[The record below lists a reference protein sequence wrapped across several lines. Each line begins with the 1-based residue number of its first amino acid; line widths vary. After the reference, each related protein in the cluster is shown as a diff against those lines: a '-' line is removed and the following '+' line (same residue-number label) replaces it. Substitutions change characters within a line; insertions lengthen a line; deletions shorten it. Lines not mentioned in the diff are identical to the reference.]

1 MSIVALKRNSKRFT
15 RPISGIGRKGF
26 ALNGGHRNQ
35 GRVGQDLRGRTIV
48 RTPFRGTVPMG
59 NGACGTSNASRAIPR
74 RKGPC
79 DTYPINIV
87 KGGSPCTNNP
97 NIVKLSSMNT
107 KGRIESGLIHPVG
120 GEYRNSG
127 CLANCRP
134 IWAINLSPEE
144 HSQGTRI
151 DNLSRKTAGCVVR
164 KLDAGAE
171 SCKPGC
177 TSRSYF
183 IGGQKFVSTPYA
195 KDLNAYPISQSQYM
209 QSVLFNT
216 KNLPTPAC
224 KKHFPMNVNNNSCA
238 AVINNPQEA
247 IAKGLLPSD
256 WNNCKPCANAGR
268 PHQLSKHS
276 QNIPINTVLK
286 AYKQEQTEMLSGQE
300 ISNAK

>member
-1 MSIVALKRNSKRFT
+1 FAATSIIVFATAVTPGAVNEFFLHAINFYLYPIYTLHMSIVALKRNSKRFT

-127 CLANCRP
+127 CLANC
-134 IWAINLSPEE
+134 
-144 HSQGTRI
+144 
-151 DNLSRKTAGCVVR
+151 
-164 KLDAGAE
+164 
-171 SCKPGC
+171 
-177 TSRSYF
+177 
-183 IGGQKFVSTPYA
+183 
-195 KDLNAYPISQSQYM
+195 
-209 QSVLFNT
+209 
-216 KNLPTPAC
+216 
-224 KKHFPMNVNNNSCA
+224 
-238 AVINNPQEA
+238 
-247 IAKGLLPSD
+247 
-256 WNNCKPCANAGR
+256 
-268 PHQLSKHS
+268 
-276 QNIPINTVLK
+276 
-286 AYKQEQTEMLSGQE
+286 
-300 ISNAK
+300 